1 IDTEDGILENGKS
14 AKVIL
19 AKAID
24 LSIIYKMSYDELVP
38 KIQTS
43 WDNMARLPYISLKD
57 QLKVVNWVSANLAN
71 QSGTPKLVVIRKKR
85 RDDSDKIN
93 GAST

>member
-1 IDTEDGILENGKS
+1 
-14 AKVIL
+14 
-19 AKAID
+19 
-24 LSIIYKMSYDELVP
+24 
-38 KIQTS
+38 
-43 WDNMARLPYISLKD
+43 MARLPYISLKD

>member
-1 IDTEDGILENGKS
+1 
-14 AKVIL
+14 
-19 AKAID
+19 
-24 LSIIYKMSYDELVP
+24 
-38 KIQTS
+38 
-43 WDNMARLPYISLKD
+43 MARLPYISLKD

-93 GAST
+93 VGHQLNFCNIPKF